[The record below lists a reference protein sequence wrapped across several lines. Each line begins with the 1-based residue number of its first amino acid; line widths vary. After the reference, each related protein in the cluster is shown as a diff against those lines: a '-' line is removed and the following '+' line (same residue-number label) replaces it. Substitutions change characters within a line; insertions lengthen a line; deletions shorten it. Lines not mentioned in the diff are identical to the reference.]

1 MRPRNGKK
9 TFIRVAVFLLGLY
22 PAQFSRAQGPLPARS
37 PVPGR
42 NIKVGAYD
50 NYPKVYAGEHGEA
63 DGLFP
68 RLLRYVAEQE
78 GWDLEFVFGSWPECL
93 ERLKAGEIDI
103 MVDVALSEERA
114 REYDFSRETVF
125 INWGTVYAGPELN
138 LGSLF
143 DLEGRKVAVMKGSI
157 HTEGENGIR
166 QLCDKFDIKCE
177 FMEAENYEKVFELLD
192 QGQADAGVVNR
203 IYGTLLEERYRVRKT
218 PIVFDPARLKFA
230 FPKGAALS
238 RHLAQKIDAHIG
250 MLKSD
255 PDSAYYRI
263 IDSYLQGIDF
273 KQVNVERIRN
283 IDLTLDELT
292 WLRNHRTIRVGIDPD
307 CAPYSFVDANGRP
320 LGIAVD
326 FLELLGKGL
335 GLNVKMATGLSR
347 ARILESIREKSTDVA
362 ATASDSP
369 SRGEYLDFTRKY
381 IPAPLAL
388 VTRTDAVGFTS
399 LSDLD
404 GKTVALIK
412 GYAVADGFGALHPSA
427 GQYLVD
433 TPLEGL
439 KAVSTGKAD
448 VHVGILGVSAY
459 LIRQHGIANLKVAAF
474 YDGRDDGQRFG
485 VRRDWPELV
494 SILDKALQ
502 AIPQKEKDAIFNA
515 WVPVQPAPA
524 SPDAGAA
531 PVVLTAEE
539 EAWIRAHPVI
549 RLGID
554 PEFAPFEYFASD
566 GTYSG
571 IASDYVRIVSRRT
584 GLNMKVVPALSWEE
598 AVAAARRSEIDVL
611 PAIGITRARASFLL
625 YSDPHSKFQRVII
638 VRTDTPF
645 LAGIEDI
652 SGWKVA
658 VQKDS
663 SHHGYLAENTEI
675 APILYDKLQ
684 EALVA
689 VADGRADAFV
699 GNVASAT
706 YWIRKLNLANLKV
719 AASIPEAQGLHFGV
733 RRDWPELVGI
743 INKGLAS
750 ITPAEE
756 SEIHRR
762 WVSVEYTPGLQP
774 SVVRKYATRVGFVV
788 LLILLAS
795 FAWSY
800 RLKQEIR
807 QRRKFEA
814 ELQEARAELETRVR
828 ARTAELAEA
837 NLNLMDE
844 VTERKETEVE
854 LKRYREHLEELV
866 RERTSQLEAAKA
878 RAESADR
885 LKSAFLATMS
895 HELRTPLNSIIGF
908 TGILLQE
915 LPGSLNEEQKKQL
928 GMIQGS
934 SRHLL
939 ELINDVLDISKI
951 EAGQLELV
959 SEEFDARESV
969 RRVLAAVSPL
979 AAAKNL
985 ELKTRLAAGLG
996 EVRGDRRRFE
1006 QVLLNLVNNSIKFTD
1021 RGAVEVAVELRSGE
1035 LEVKVS
1041 DTGIGIRKEDMG
1053 KLFRTFQQLD
1063 TGLDRKVEGTG
1074 LGLSIC
1080 KKLVEKM
1087 GGRITVESEWGS
1099 GSVFSFRIPAQEA

>member
-1 MRPRNGKK
+1 M
-9 TFIRVAVFLLGLY
+9 
-22 PAQFSRAQGPLPARS
+22 
-37 PVPGR
+37 
-42 NIKVGAYD
+42 GAYD
-50 NYPKVYAGEHGEA
+50 NYPKVYAGEHGDA

-78 GWDLEFVFGSWPECL
+78 GWNLEFVFGSWPECL

-143 DLEGRKVAVMKGSI
+143 DLDGRKVAVMKGSI

-177 FMEAENYEKVFELLD
+177 FIEVENYEKVFELLD

-203 IYGTLLEERYRVRKT
+203 IYGTLLEERYRVKKT

-230 FPKGAALS
+230 FPKGAPLS

-250 MLKSD
+250 LLKSD

-292 WLRNHRTIRVGIDPD
+292 WLRNHPTIRVGIDPD
-307 CAPYSFVDANGRP
+307 CAPYSFVDADGRP
-320 LGIAVD
+320 RGIAVD

-335 GLNVKMATGLSR
+335 GLNVKMDPSLNR
-347 ARILESIREKSTDVA
+347 ARVLDSIREKSMDVA
-362 ATASDSP
+362 ATVDGSP
-369 SRGEYLDFTRKY
+369 SRGGYLDFTRKY
-381 IPAPLAL
+381 IPAPLVL
-388 VTRTDAVGFTS
+388 VTRTDAVDFTS
-399 LSDLD
+399 SSDLD
-404 GKTVALIK
+404 GKTVALVK
-412 GYAVADGFGALHPSA
+412 SYAVADEFAVAHPSA
-427 GQYLVD
+427 RPYSVD

-439 KAVSTGKAD
+439 KAVSIGMAD
-448 VHVGILGVSAY
+448 VYVGILGVSAY
-459 LIRQHGIANLKVAAF
+459 LIRQHGLSNLKVAAF
-474 YDGRDDGQRFG
+474 YNGRDDGQRFG

-515 WVPVQPAPA
+515 WVPVQPGPA
-524 SPDAGAA
+524 SPAAGPA
-531 PVVLTAEE
+531 PVALSGEE

-554 PEFAPFEYFASD
+554 PEFAPFEYFVPD

-571 IASDYVRIVSRRT
+571 IASDYIRIINRRT
-584 GLNMKVVPALSWEE
+584 GLNMKVTPALPWEE
-598 AVAAARRSEIDVL
+598 AVAAARRREIDVL
-611 PAIGITRARASFLL
+611 PAVGITRERASFLL
-625 YSDPHSKFQRVII
+625 YSNPHSKFQRVII
-638 VRTDTPF
+638 VRTDKPF
-645 LAGIEDI
+645 LTGIDDI

-675 APILYDKLQ
+675 APIPYDRLQ
-684 EALVA
+684 DALVA

-719 AASIPEAQGLHFGV
+719 AASISEAQGLHFGV

-750 ITPAEE
+750 ITQAEE

-762 WVSVEYTPGLQP
+762 WVSVEDTSGLQP
-774 SVVRKYATRVGFVV
+774 GVVRKYASRVGIVV

-814 ELQEARAELETRVR
+814 ELQEARAELETRVQ

-837 NLNLMDE
+837 NLSLMDE

-951 EAGQLELV
+951 EAGQLEIV
-959 SEEFDARESV
+959 SEKFDVRESV
-969 RRVLAAVSPL
+969 RKVLAAVSPL
-979 AAAKNL
+979 AAGKSV
-985 ELKTRLAAGLG
+985 ELKTRVSS
-996 EVRGDRRRFE
+996 EMREISGDRRRFE
-1006 QVLLNLVNNSIKFTD
+1006 QILLNLVNNSIKFTN
-1021 RGAVEVAVELRSGE
+1021 RGTVEVAAELLAGRLG
-1035 LEVKVS
+1035 VRVS
-1041 DTGIGIRKEDMG
+1041 DTGLGIRKEDIG
-1053 KLFRTFQQLD
+1053 KLFQTFQQID
-1063 TGLDRKVEGTG
+1063 VGLNRKVEGTG

-1080 KKLVEKM
+1080 KKLVERM
-1087 GGRITVESEWGS
+1087 GGRITVESEWGR
-1099 GSVFSFRIPAQEA
+1099 GSTFSFWIPA